1 MRNGR
6 SDGASDVNEGV
17 QAMTDPT
24 DLTRRTILTLGSAG
38 AVGGALA
45 LAGCAADAPSGTA
58 SPTTTPS
65 PTVTDEPTSEE
76 PTAAPDAPPAG
87 EDIAALA
94 DVPVGGSID
103 AKINGQD
110 ALIAQPT
117 AGQVVAFS
125 AICTHQQCVVAA
137 AGDEFHCPCHGSMYD
152 AATGD
157 VIQGPALKALTP
169 IPVAVSGDRIVAAS

>member
-1 MRNGR
+1 
-6 SDGASDVNEGV
+6 
-17 QAMTDPT
+17 MTDPT
-24 DLTRRTILTLGSAG
+24 DLTRRTMLTLGSVG

-45 LAGCAADAPSGTA
+45 LAGCATDAADDTA
-58 SPTTTPS
+58 SPTSTTPTPS
-65 PTVTDEPTSEE
+65 VTEE
-76 PTAAPDAPPAG
+76 PTAEPSAAPDAPAAG

-103 AKINGQD
+103 ANINGAA

-137 AGDEFHCPCHGSMYD
+137 AGNEFHCPCHGSMFD

-157 VIQGPALKALTP
+157 VIQGPALEPLSA

>member
-1 MRNGR
+1 
-6 SDGASDVNEGV
+6 
-17 QAMTDPT
+17 MTDPT
-24 DLTRRTILTLGSAG
+24 DITRRTALTIGSVG
-38 AVGGALA
+38 AIGSALA
-45 LAGCAADAPSGTA
+45 LAACSTDSPDAVPTA
-58 SPTTTPS
+58 TPTPTPP
-65 PTVTDEPTSEE
+65 PTVSDEAPAE

-87 EDIAALA
+87 GDIAALA

-103 AKINGQD
+103 ASINGEP

-137 AGDEFHCPCHGSMYD
+137 AGAEFHCPCHGSMYD

-157 VIQGPALKALTP
+157 VIQGPALDPLSP
-169 IPVAVSGDRIVAAS
+169 IAVAVAGDRIVAAS

>member
-1 MRNGR
+1 
-6 SDGASDVNEGV
+6 
-17 QAMTDPT
+17 MTDPT

-45 LAGCAADAPSGTA
+45 LAGCAADAPADTA
-58 SPTTTPS
+58 SPTATTPPPS
-65 PTVTDEPTSEE
+65 VTDEPPTGETS
-76 PTAAPDAPPAG
+76 APDASPVG

-103 AKINGQD
+103 ATINGEP

-125 AICTHQQCVVAA
+125 AVCTHQQCVVAA
-137 AGDEFHCPCHGSMYD
+137 AGSEFDCPCHGSKFD

-157 VIQGPALKALTP
+157 VINGPALRPLSA
-169 IPVAVSGDRIVAAS
+169 IPVAVSGDRIVATS

>member
-1 MRNGR
+1 
-6 SDGASDVNEGV
+6 
-17 QAMTDPT
+17 MTDPT

-45 LAGCAADAPSGTA
+45 LAGCAADAPAETS
-58 SPTTTPS
+58 SPTATTPAPS
-65 PTVTDEPTSEE
+65 VTDEP
-76 PTAAPDAPPAG
+76 PTAETSAPDAAPVG

-103 AKINGQD
+103 ATINGEP

-125 AICTHQQCVVAA
+125 AVCTHQQCVVAA
-137 AGDEFHCPCHGSMYD
+137 AGNEFDCPCHGSKFD

-157 VIQGPALKALTP
+157 VINGPALKPLSA
-169 IPVAVSGDRIVAAS
+169 IPVAVSGDRIVATS

>member
-1 MRNGR
+1 
-6 SDGASDVNEGV
+6 
-17 QAMTDPT
+17 MTDP
-24 DLTRRTILTLGSAG
+24 DRPHPAHHPDARLGGRRRQRARTRRMRR
-38 AVGGALA
+38 
-45 LAGCAADAPSGTA
+45 GCPERRR
-58 SPTTTPS
+58 PRPRRRRS
-65 PTVTDEPTSEE
+65 PTVTDEPTAEQ
-76 PTAAPDAPPAG
+76 PTAAPDAPPVG

-103 AKINGQD
+103 ATINGAP

-137 AGDEFHCPCHGSMYD
+137 AGNEFDCPCHGSRFD

-157 VIQGPALKALTP
+157 VLNGPALEPLSA
-169 IPVAVSGDRIVAAS
+169 IPVAVSGDRIVATS

>member
-1 MRNGR
+1 
-6 SDGASDVNEGV
+6 
-17 QAMTDPT
+17 MTDPT

-45 LAGCAADAPSGTA
+45 LAGCAADAPAGTV
-58 SPTTTPS
+58 SPTATTPAPS
-65 PTVTDEPTSEE
+65 VTDEPPTGETS
-76 PTAAPDAPPAG
+76 APDAAPVG
-87 EDIAALA
+87 EDVAALA

-103 AKINGQD
+103 ATINGEP

-125 AICTHQQCVVAA
+125 AVCTHQQCVVAA
-137 AGDEFHCPCHGSMYD
+137 AGSEFDCPCHGSKFD

-157 VIQGPALKALTP
+157 VINGPALQPLSA
-169 IPVAVSGDRIVAAS
+169 IPVAVSGDRIVATS

>member
-1 MRNGR
+1 
-6 SDGASDVNEGV
+6 
-17 QAMTDPT
+17 MTDPT
-24 DLTRRTILTLGSAG
+24 DLTRRTVLTLGSVG
-38 AVGGALA
+38 AVGGALT
-45 LAGCAADAPSGTA
+45 LAGCAPDAPDDTA
-58 SPTTTPS
+58 SPTASPTPS
-65 PTVTDEPTSEE
+65 ITDEATPTPS
-76 PTAAPDAPPAG
+76 AGPDAPALG

-103 AKINGQD
+103 ASIKGEP

-137 AGDEFHCPCHGSMYD
+137 AGNEFHCPCHGSMFD

-157 VIQGPALKALTP
+157 VLQGPALEPLSA
-169 IPVAVSGDRIVAAS
+169 IAVAVSGDRIVAAS

>member
-1 MRNGR
+1 
-6 SDGASDVNEGV
+6 
-17 QAMTDPT
+17 MTDPT

-38 AVGGALA
+38 AVGSALA
-45 LAGCAADAPSGTA
+45 LAGCAADAPGGTA
-58 SPTTTPS
+58 SPTATPS
-65 PTVTDEPTSEE
+65 PTVTEE
-76 PTAAPDAPPAG
+76 PTTEQPTPAADAPPVG
-87 EDIAALA
+87 EDVAALA

-103 AKINGQD
+103 ATIKGAP

-137 AGDEFHCPCHGSMYD
+137 AGNRFDCPCHGSRYD

-157 VIQGPALKALTP
+157 VLNGPALEPLSA
-169 IPVAVSGDRIVAAS
+169 IPVAVSGDRIVATS